1 MAAHA
6 RSQHNGFRH
15 IEIYGIAMSSIEEKF
30 LETFGEEPDLV
41 AAAPGRVNL
50 IGEHIDYSE
59 GFVLPFAI
67 KDRTMVAARKRDDS
81 TVRVA
86 SAQRRNKI
94 VTVDIADVKPG
105 LKGEW
110 ERYALGV
117 LWSMGVTP
125 GVDLMI
131 DGHVPLGAG
140 LSSSAALECSVATAM
155 NHLFDMGFNLEEL
168 ARLTQK
174 AENQYV
180 GVPCG
185 IMDQSVSLMA
195 TNGFALLL
203 DCRDL
208 STRNIP
214 FDVASHGLEL
224 LIIDT
229 QAHHAL
235 TDGGYAERRA
245 SCESVAAKLHVKSMR
260 ELTITQLDSSRDLL
274 SETEYIRAR
283 HAITEMKRVLDC
295 VEALSS
301 GDFVKVGQLLNQS
314 HLSLRDDYNVSCPEL
329 NAAVEA
335 SLVAGALGSRMVGG
349 GFGGSAIALIQAS
362 KTSETIG
369 VVEKAFADKK
379 FKAPRFFTSLPSQ
392 GAELLSRR

>member
-1 MAAHA
+1 M
-6 RSQHNGFRH
+6 SQ
-15 IEIYGIAMSSIEEKF
+15 IEKKF
-30 LETFGEEPDLV
+30 LETFGAEPDLV

-50 IGEHIDYSE
+50 IGEHIDYSD

-67 KDRTMVAARKRDDS
+67 KDRTLVAARKRGDS
-81 TVRVA
+81 TVRIA

-94 VTVDIADVKPG
+94 VTVDISKVKPG

-117 LWSMGVTP
+117 LWALGVKE
-125 GVDLMI
+125 GVDLLI

-155 NHLFDMGFNLEEL
+155 NHLFDLGFNLEEL

-195 TNGFALLL
+195 TQGSALLL

-208 STRNIP
+208 TTKNIP
-214 FDVASHGLEL
+214 FDVASSGLEL

-245 SCESVAAKLHVKSMR
+245 SCESVVAKLGISSLR
-260 ELTITQLDSSRDLL
+260 ELSMEQLENSRGLL
-274 SETEYIRAR
+274 AETEFVRAR
-283 HAITEMKRVLDC
+283 HAVTEMKRVLEC
-295 VEALSS
+295 VEALSNS
-301 GDFVKVGQLLNQS
+301 DFAKVGQLINQS
-314 HLSLRDDYNVSCPEL
+314 HTSLRDDYTVSCPEL
-329 NAAVEA
+329 DTAVEA
-335 SLVAGALGSRMVGG
+335 ALAAGALGSRMVGG

-362 KTSETIG
+362 KTTETIKA
-369 VVEKAFADKK
+369 VEKAFSSKG

>member
-1 MAAHA
+1 M
-6 RSQHNGFRH
+6 SV
-15 IEIYGIAMSSIEEKF
+15 IEKKF
-30 LETFGEEPDLV
+30 LEIFGKEPDLV

-50 IGEHIDYSE
+50 IGEHIDYSD

-67 KDRTMVAARKRDDS
+67 KDRTLVAARKRDDS
-81 TVRVA
+81 TIRIA
-86 SAQRRNKI
+86 SMQRRNKV
-94 VTVDIADVKPG
+94 VTVDINRVKPG

-110 ERYALGV
+110 ERYALGFV
-117 LWSMGVTP
+117 WSMGVKT
-125 GVDLMI
+125 GVDLLI

-155 NHLFDMGFNLEEL
+155 NHLFGLGFTLEEL

-195 TNGFALLL
+195 TQGSALLL

-208 STRNIP
+208 NTKNIP
-214 FDVASHGLEL
+214 FDVAASGLEL

-245 SCESVAAKLHVKSMR
+245 SCEAVVAKLAIASLR
-260 ELTITQLDSSRDLL
+260 ELSMEQLEASRSLL
-274 SETEYIRAR
+274 TDTEYLRAR
-283 HAITEMKRVLDC
+283 HAVTEMKRVLDC
-295 VEALSS
+295 VDALSS
-301 GDFVKVGQLLNQS
+301 SDFVRVGQLLNQS
-314 HLSLRDDYNVSCPEL
+314 HASLRDDYAVSCPEL
-329 NAAVEA
+329 DTAVDAAL
-335 SLVAGALGSRMVGG
+335 SAGALGSRMVGG
-349 GFGGSAIALIQAS
+349 GFGGSAIALIQAV
-362 KTSETIG
+362 KTTETIKMI
-369 VVEKAFADKK
+369 EKAFSDRG

-392 GAELLSRR
+392 GAEIISRR

>member
-1 MAAHA
+1 M
-6 RSQHNGFRH
+6 SQ
-15 IEIYGIAMSSIEEKF
+15 IEKKF
-30 LETFGEEPDLV
+30 LETFGVEPDLV

-50 IGEHIDYSE
+50 IGEHIDYSD

-67 KDRTMVAARKRDDS
+67 KDRTLVAARKRNDT
-81 TVRVA
+81 TVRIA

-94 VTVDIADVKPG
+94 VTVDIGKVKPG
-105 LKGEW
+105 FKGEW

-117 LWSMGVTP
+117 LWALGVKE
-125 GVDLMI
+125 GVDLLI

-155 NHLFDMGFNLEEL
+155 NHLFDLGFNLEEL

-195 TNGFALLL
+195 TQGSALLL

-208 STRNIP
+208 STKNIP
-214 FDVASHGLEL
+214 FDVASSGLEL

-245 SCESVAAKLHVKSMR
+245 SCESAVAKLGMISLR
-260 ELTITQLDSSRDLL
+260 ELTMEQLEKSRGLL
-274 SETEYIRAR
+274 TETEFVRAR
-283 HAITEMKRVLDC
+283 HAVTEMKRVLDC
-295 VEALSS
+295 VQALSDS
-301 GDFVKVGQLLNQS
+301 NFALVGELINQS
-314 HLSLRDDYNVSCPEL
+314 HASLRDDYAVSCPEL
-329 NAAVEA
+329 DTAVDAALA
-335 SLVAGALGSRMVGG
+335 AGALGSRMVGG
-349 GFGGSAIALIQAS
+349 GFGGSAIALIQAN
-362 KTSETIG
+362 KTTETINAI
-369 VVEKAFADKK
+369 EKAFSNKS

>member
-1 MAAHA
+1 
-6 RSQHNGFRH
+6 
-15 IEIYGIAMSSIEEKF
+15 MSSIEEKF

-67 KDRTMVAARKRDDS
+67 KDRTLVAARKRDDS

-94 VTVDIADVKPG
+94 VTVDIKDVKPG

-117 LWSMGVTP
+117 LWSMGVKS
-125 GVDLMI
+125 GVDLLI

-260 ELTITQLDSSRDLL
+260 ELTIAQLDSSRDQL
-274 SETEYIRAR
+274 SETQYIRAR

-295 VEALSS
+295 VEALSN
-301 GDFVKVGQLLNQS
+301 GDFVNVGQLMNQS

-329 NAAVEA
+329 NTAVEA
-335 SLVAGALGSRMVGG
+335 SLAAGALGSRMVGG

-362 KTSETIG
+362 KTSQTISA
-369 VVEKAFADKK
+369 VEKAFADKK

>member
-1 MAAHA
+1 M
-6 RSQHNGFRH
+6 N
-15 IEIYGIAMSSIEEKF
+15 SIEEKF

-41 AAAPGRVNL
+41 ASAPGRVNL

-67 KDRTMVAARKRDDS
+67 KDRTLVAARKRDDS

-94 VTVDIADVKPG
+94 VTVDIKDVKPG

-117 LWSMGVTP
+117 LWSMGVKS
-125 GVDLMI
+125 GVDLLI

-155 NHLFDMGFNLEEL
+155 NHLFDLGFNLEEL

-260 ELTITQLDSSRDLL
+260 ELTIAQLDSSRNQL
-274 SETEYIRAR
+274 SETQYIRAR

-301 GDFVKVGQLLNQS
+301 GDFVNVGQLMNQS

-329 NAAVEA
+329 NTAVEA
-335 SLVAGALGSRMVGG
+335 SLAAGALGSRMVGG

-362 KTSETIG
+362 KTSETISA
-369 VVEKAFADKK
+369 VEKAFADRK

>member
-1 MAAHA
+1 
-6 RSQHNGFRH
+6 
-15 IEIYGIAMSSIEEKF
+15 MSSIEEKF
-30 LETFGEEPDLV
+30 LETFGAEPDLV

-67 KDRTMVAARKRDDS
+67 KDRTLAATRKRDDS
-81 TVRVA
+81 IVRIA
-86 SAQRRNKI
+86 SVQRRNKI
-94 VTVDIADVKPG
+94 VTVDIKDVKPG

-117 LWSMGVTP
+117 LWSMGVTS

-155 NHLFDMGFNLEEL
+155 NHLFDMGFSLEEL
-168 ARLTQK
+168 ARLTQR

-245 SCESVAAKLHVKSMR
+245 SCESVAAKLSIKSMR
-260 ELTITQLDSSRDLL
+260 ELTMEQLDSSRHLIT
-274 SETEYIRAR
+274 ETEYIRAR
-283 HAITEMKRVLDC
+283 HAVTEMKRVLDC
-295 VEALSS
+295 VEALSI
-301 GDFVKVGQLLNQS
+301 GDFVKVGQLINAS
-314 HLSLRDDYNVSCPEL
+314 HVSLRDDYTVSCPEL
-329 NAAVEA
+329 DTAVDA
-335 SLVAGALGSRMVGG
+335 SLAAGAMGSRMVGG

-362 KTSETIG
+362 KTTQTIRA
-369 VVEKAFADKK
+369 VEKAFADKK

-392 GAELLSRR
+392 GAELISRG

>member
-1 MAAHA
+1 M
-6 RSQHNGFRH
+6 SQ
-15 IEIYGIAMSSIEEKF
+15 IEKKF
-30 LETFGEEPDLV
+30 LETFSAEPDLV

-50 IGEHIDYSE
+50 IGEHIDYSD

-67 KDRTMVAARKRDDS
+67 KDRTLVAARKRNDS
-81 TVRVA
+81 TVRIA

-94 VTVDIADVKPG
+94 VTVDINQVKPG

-117 LWSMGVTP
+117 LWAMGIKE
-125 GVDLMI
+125 GVDLLI
-131 DGHVPLGAG
+131 DGNVPLGAG

-155 NHLFDMGFNLEEL
+155 NHLFDLGFNLEEL

-195 TNGFALLL
+195 TQGSALLL

-208 STRNIP
+208 STKNIS
-214 FDVASHGLEL
+214 FDVASNGLEL

-245 SCESVAAKLHVKSMR
+245 SCESVVVKLEINSLR
-260 ELTITQLDSSRDLL
+260 ELSMEQLENRRALL
-274 SETEYIRAR
+274 TETEFVRAR
-283 HAITEMKRVLDC
+283 HAVTEMKRVLEC
-295 VEALSS
+295 VDALSNS
-301 GDFVKVGQLLNQS
+301 DFEKVGHLINQS
-314 HLSLRDDYNVSCPEL
+314 HTSLRDDYTVSCPEL
-329 NAAVEA
+329 DTAVEA
-335 SLVAGALGSRMVGG
+335 ALSAGALGSRMVGG

-362 KTSETIG
+362 KTKETIKLI
-369 VVEKAFADKK
+369 EKAFSNKG
-379 FKAPRFFTSLPSQ
+379 FKAPRFFASLPSQ

>member
-1 MAAHA
+1 
-6 RSQHNGFRH
+6 
-15 IEIYGIAMSSIEEKF
+15 MSSIEDKF
-30 LETFGEEPDLV
+30 LEVFGEEPDLI

-67 KDRTMVAARKRDDS
+67 KDRTTAAIRKRDDS
-81 TVRVA
+81 TVRIA
-86 SAQRRNKI
+86 SVQRRNKVI
-94 VTVDIADVKPG
+94 TVDINDVQPG
-105 LKGEW
+105 LKGDW

-117 LWSMGVTP
+117 LWSMGVKT

-131 DGHVPLGAG
+131 DGQVPLGAG
-140 LSSSAALECSVATAM
+140 LSSSAALECSVATAI
-155 NHLFDMGFNLEEL
+155 NHLFDMGFSLEEL

-195 TNGFALLL
+195 TVGSALLL

-214 FDVASHGLEL
+214 FDVAAHGLEL

-245 SCESVAAKLHVKSMR
+245 SCESVALKLGIYSMR
-260 ELTITQLDSSRDLL
+260 ELTIAQLEASRD
-274 SETEYIRAR
+274 SITSVEYLRAR
-283 HAITEMKRVLDC
+283 HAVSEMQRVLDC
-295 VEALSS
+295 VEALSIS
-301 GDFVKVGQLLNQS
+301 DFEKVGRLINQS
-314 HLSLRDDYNVSCPEL
+314 HASLRDDYTVSCPEL
-329 NAAVEA
+329 DTAVDA
-335 SLVAGALGSRMVGG
+335 SLAAGALGSRMVGG

-362 KTSETIG
+362 KTSETITAI
-369 VVEKAFADKK
+369 EKAFAEKK

-392 GAELLSRR
+392 GAEVISR

>member
-1 MAAHA
+1 M
-6 RSQHNGFRH
+6 G
-15 IEIYGIAMSSIEEKF
+15 SIEEKF
-30 LETFGEEPDLV
+30 LETFGAEPDLV

-67 KDRTMVAARKRDDS
+67 NDRTMVATRKRDDLI
-81 TVRVA
+81 VRIA
-86 SAQRRNKI
+86 SAQRQSKI
-94 VTVDIADVKPG
+94 ITVEISEVKPG

-117 LWSMGVTP
+117 LWSMGIKS

-140 LSSSAALECSVATAM
+140 LSSSAALECAVATAM

-195 TNGFALLL
+195 SRGFALLL

-245 SCESVAAKLHVKSMR
+245 SCESVAAKLSVKSMR
-260 ELTITQLDSSRDLL
+260 ELTLAQLDSGRANL

-295 VEALSS
+295 VDALGI
-301 GDFVKVGQLLNQS
+301 GDFVKVGQLINQS
-314 HLSLRDDYNVSCPEL
+314 HRSLRDHYTVSCPEL
-329 NAAVEA
+329 NTAVEA
-335 SLVAGALGSRMVGG
+335 SLAAGALGSRMVGG
-349 GFGGSAIALIQAS
+349 GFGGSAIALIEAS
-362 KTSETIG
+362 KTSHTIKA
-369 VVEKAFADKK
+369 VERAFADKK

-392 GAELLSRR
+392 GAEVLSRA

>member
-1 MAAHA
+1 M
-6 RSQHNGFRH
+6 SQ
-15 IEIYGIAMSSIEEKF
+15 IEKKF

-50 IGEHIDYSE
+50 IGEHIDYSD

-67 KDRTMVAARKRDDS
+67 KDRTLVAARKRDDS
-81 TVRVA
+81 TVRIA

-94 VTVDIADVKPG
+94 VTVDIKQVKPG

-117 LWSMGVTP
+117 LWALGVRE
-125 GVDLMI
+125 GVDLLI

-155 NHLFDMGFNLEEL
+155 NHLFDLGFNLEEL

-195 TNGFALLL
+195 TQGSALLL

-208 STRNIP
+208 SSKNIP
-214 FDVASHGLEL
+214 FDVASSGLEL

-245 SCESVAAKLHVKSMR
+245 SCESAVAKLG
-260 ELTITQLDSSRDLL
+260 ITSLRDLTL
-274 SETEYIRAR
+274 QQLENSRGLLTETELVRAR
-283 HAITEMKRVLDC
+283 HAVTEMKRVLDC
-295 VEALSS
+295 VQALSKS
-301 GDFVKVGQLLNQS
+301 NFELVGELINQS
-314 HLSLRDDYNVSCPEL
+314 HVSLRDDYTVSCPEL
-329 NAAVEA
+329 DTAVDAALA
-335 SLVAGALGSRMVGG
+335 AGALGSRMVGG

-362 KTSETIG
+362 KTTETLKAI
-369 VVEKAFADKK
+369 EKAFSIKG

>member
-1 MAAHA
+1 M
-6 RSQHNGFRH
+6 SQ
-15 IEIYGIAMSSIEEKF
+15 IEKKF
-30 LETFGEEPDLV
+30 LETFGAEPDLV

-50 IGEHIDYSE
+50 IGEHIDYSD

-67 KDRTMVAARKRDDS
+67 KDRTLVAARIRNDS
-81 TVRVA
+81 TIRIA

-94 VTVDIADVKPG
+94 VTVDISKVKPG

-117 LWSMGVTP
+117 LWALGVKD
-125 GVDLMI
+125 GVDLLI

-155 NHLFDMGFNLEEL
+155 NHLFDLGFNLEEL

-195 TNGFALLL
+195 TQGSALLL

-208 STRNIP
+208 TTKNIP
-214 FDVASHGLEL
+214 FDVASSGLEL

-245 SCESVAAKLHVKSMR
+245 SCESVVAKLGITSLR
-260 ELTITQLDSSRDLL
+260 ELSMEQLENSRGLL
-274 SETEYIRAR
+274 TETEFVRAR
-283 HAITEMKRVLDC
+283 HAVTEMKRVLEC
-295 VEALSS
+295 VTALSNS
-301 GDFVKVGQLLNQS
+301 DFEKVGQLINQS
-314 HLSLRDDYNVSCPEL
+314 HASLRDDYTVSCPEL
-329 NAAVEA
+329 DTAVEA
-335 SLVAGALGSRMVGG
+335 ALAAGALGSRMVGG

-362 KTSETIG
+362 KTTETIKA
-369 VVEKAFADKK
+369 VEKAFASKG

>member
-1 MAAHA
+1 M
-6 RSQHNGFRH
+6 SQ
-15 IEIYGIAMSSIEEKF
+15 IEKKF
-30 LETFGEEPDLV
+30 LETFGVEPDLV

-50 IGEHIDYSE
+50 IGEHIDYSD

-67 KDRTMVAARKRDDS
+67 KDRTLVAARKRNDS
-81 TVRVA
+81 TVRIA

-94 VTVDIADVKPG
+94 VTVDISRVKPG

-117 LWSMGVTP
+117 LWALGVKE
-125 GVDLMI
+125 GVDLLI

-155 NHLFDMGFNLEEL
+155 NHLFDLGFNLEEL

-195 TNGFALLL
+195 TQGSALLL

-208 STRNIP
+208 TTKNIP
-214 FDVASHGLEL
+214 FDVASSGLEL

-235 TDGGYAERRA
+235 TDGGYAKRRA
-245 SCESVAAKLHVKSMR
+245 SCESVVAKLG
-260 ELTITQLDSSRDLL
+260 ITSLRDLTMQQL
-274 SETEYIRAR
+274 ENSRGLLTETEFVRAR
-283 HAITEMKRVLDC
+283 HAVTEMKRVIEC
-295 VEALSS
+295 VQALSDS
-301 GDFVKVGQLLNQS
+301 NFALVGELINHS
-314 HLSLRDDYNVSCPEL
+314 HASLRDDYTVSCPEL
-329 NAAVEA
+329 DTAVDAALA
-335 SLVAGALGSRMVGG
+335 AGALGARMVGG

-362 KTSETIG
+362 KTTETIKTI
-369 VVEKAFADKK
+369 EKAFSSKK

>member
-1 MAAHA
+1 M
-6 RSQHNGFRH
+6 SQ
-15 IEIYGIAMSSIEEKF
+15 IEKKF
-30 LETFGEEPDLV
+30 LETFGVEPDLV

-50 IGEHIDYSE
+50 IGEHIDYSD

-67 KDRTMVAARKRDDS
+67 KDRTLVAARKRNDS
-81 TVRVA
+81 TVRIA

-94 VTVDIADVKPG
+94 VTVDISKVKPG

-117 LWSMGVTP
+117 LWALGVKE
-125 GVDLMI
+125 GVDLLI

-155 NHLFDMGFNLEEL
+155 NHLFDLGFSLEEL

-195 TNGFALLL
+195 TQGSALLL

-208 STRNIP
+208 TTKNIP
-214 FDVASHGLEL
+214 FDVASRGLEL

-245 SCESVAAKLHVKSMR
+245 SCESVVAKLGITSLR
-260 ELTITQLDSSRDLL
+260 ELTMEHLEKSRGLL
-274 SETEYIRAR
+274 TDTEFVRAR
-283 HAITEMKRVLDC
+283 HAVTEMKRVLDC
-295 VEALSS
+295 VQALGESN
-301 GDFVKVGQLLNQS
+301 FELVGQLINQS
-314 HLSLRDDYNVSCPEL
+314 HASLRDDYTVSCPEL
-329 NAAVEA
+329 DTAVDAALA
-335 SLVAGALGSRMVGG
+335 AGALGSRMVGG
-349 GFGGSAIALIQAS
+349 GFGGSAIALIQAG
-362 KTSETIG
+362 KTTETIKAI
-369 VVEKAFADKK
+369 EKAFSHKG

-392 GAELLSRR
+392 GAELISRR

>member
-1 MAAHA
+1 M
-6 RSQHNGFRH
+6 SQ
-15 IEIYGIAMSSIEEKF
+15 IEKKF
-30 LETFGEEPDLV
+30 LETFGVEPDLV

-50 IGEHIDYSE
+50 IGEHIDYSD

-67 KDRTMVAARKRDDS
+67 KDRTLVAARKRDDS
-81 TVRVA
+81 MVRIA

-94 VTVDIADVKPG
+94 VTVDISKVKPG

-117 LWSMGVTP
+117 LWALGVRD
-125 GVDLMI
+125 GVDLLI

-155 NHLFDMGFNLEEL
+155 NHLFDLGFNLEEL

-195 TNGFALLL
+195 TQGSALLL

-208 STRNIP
+208 STKNIP
-214 FDVASHGLEL
+214 FDVASSGLEL

-245 SCESVAAKLHVKSMR
+245 SCESVVGKLGIRSLR
-260 ELTITQLDSSRDLL
+260 ELTMEQLENSRGSLT
-274 SETEYIRAR
+274 ETEFVRAR
-283 HAITEMKRVLDC
+283 HAVTEMKRVLDC
-295 VEALSS
+295 VQALSDS
-301 GDFVKVGQLLNQS
+301 NFAKVGELINQS
-314 HLSLRDDYNVSCPEL
+314 HASLRDDYTVSCPEL
-329 NAAVEA
+329 DTAVDAALA
-335 SLVAGALGSRMVGG
+335 AGALGSRMVGG

-362 KTSETIG
+362 KTTETIKAI
-369 VVEKAFADKK
+369 EKGFSSKG

-392 GAELLSRR
+392 GAELISRR

>member
-1 MAAHA
+1 M
-6 RSQHNGFRH
+6 SQ
-15 IEIYGIAMSSIEEKF
+15 IEKKF
-30 LETFGEEPDLV
+30 LETFGAEPDLV

-50 IGEHIDYSE
+50 IGEHIDYSD

-67 KDRTMVAARKRDDS
+67 KDRTLVAARKRNDS
-81 TVRVA
+81 TVRIA

-94 VTVDIADVKPG
+94 VTVDISKVKPG

-117 LWSMGVTP
+117 LWALGVNE
-125 GVDLMI
+125 GVDLLI

-155 NHLFDMGFNLEEL
+155 NHLFDLGFNLEEL

-195 TNGFALLL
+195 TQGSALLL

-208 STRNIP
+208 TTKNIP
-214 FDVASHGLEL
+214 FDVASSGLEL

-245 SCESVAAKLHVKSMR
+245 SCESVVAKLGITSLR
-260 ELTITQLDSSRDLL
+260 ELSMEQLENSRGLL
-274 SETEYIRAR
+274 TETEFVRAR
-283 HAITEMKRVLDC
+283 HAVTEMKRVLEC
-295 VEALSS
+295 VTALSNS
-301 GDFVKVGQLLNQS
+301 DFEKVGQLINQS
-314 HLSLRDDYNVSCPEL
+314 HTSLRDDYTVSCPEL
-329 NAAVEA
+329 DTAVEA
-335 SLVAGALGSRMVGG
+335 ALATGALGSRMVGG

-362 KTSETIG
+362 KTTETIKA
-369 VVEKAFADKK
+369 VEKAFASKG

>member
-1 MAAHA
+1 M
-6 RSQHNGFRH
+6 SG
-15 IEIYGIAMSSIEEKF
+15 IEKKF

-50 IGEHIDYSE
+50 IGEHIDYSD

-67 KDRTMVAARKRDDS
+67 KDRTFVAARKRDDS
-81 TVRVA
+81 KVRIA
-86 SAQRRNKI
+86 SAQRRSKV
-94 VTVDIADVKPG
+94 VTVDINQVKPG

-117 LWSMGVTP
+117 LWSMGVNQ

-155 NHLFDMGFNLEEL
+155 NHLFDMGYNLEEL

-174 AENQYV
+174 AENKYV

-185 IMDQSVSLMA
+185 IMDQSISLMA
-195 TNGFALLL
+195 TQGSALLL

-208 STRNIP
+208 STKNIP
-214 FDVASHGLEL
+214 FDVASSGLEL
-224 LIIDT
+224 LIVDT

-235 TDGGYAERRA
+235 TDGGYAERRT
-245 SCESVAAKLHVKSMR
+245 SCESAVAKLGITSLR
-260 ELTITQLDSSRDLL
+260 ELTMEQLEASRSLL
-274 SETEYIRAR
+274 TETEFVRAR
-283 HAITEMKRVLDC
+283 HAVTEMQRVLDC
-295 VEALSS
+295 VDALGNS
-301 GDFVKVGQLLNQS
+301 DFEKVGRLINQS
-314 HLSLRDDYNVSCPEL
+314 HASLRDDYTVSCPEL
-329 NAAVEA
+329 DTAVDAAI
-335 SLVAGALGSRMVGG
+335 SAGALGSRMVGG
-349 GFGGSAIALIQAS
+349 GFGGSAIALIQAA
-362 KTSETIG
+362 KTRETI
-369 VVEKAFADKK
+369 KAIERAFTSKG
-379 FKAPRFFTSLPSQ
+379 FKAPRFFNSLPSQ

>member
-1 MAAHA
+1 
-6 RSQHNGFRH
+6 
-15 IEIYGIAMSSIEEKF
+15 MSSIEEKF
-30 LETFGEEPDLV
+30 LETFGAEPNLV

-67 KDRTMVAARKRDDS
+67 KDRTLAAARKRDDS
-81 TVRVA
+81 IVRIA
-86 SAQRRNKI
+86 SVQRRNKI
-94 VTVDIADVKPG
+94 VTVDIKDVKPG

-117 LWSMGVTP
+117 LWSMGVTS

-155 NHLFDMGFNLEEL
+155 NHLFDMEFSLEEL
-168 ARLTQK
+168 ARLTQR

-245 SCESVAAKLHVKSMR
+245 SCESVAAKLGIKSMR
-260 ELTITQLDSSRDLL
+260 ELTMEQLDSSRHLIT
-274 SETEYIRAR
+274 ETEYIRAR
-283 HAITEMKRVLDC
+283 HAVTEMKRVLDC
-295 VEALSS
+295 VEALSV
-301 GDFVKVGQLLNQS
+301 GDFVKVGQLINAS
-314 HLSLRDDYNVSCPEL
+314 HVSLRDDYTVSCPEL
-329 NAAVEA
+329 DTAVDA
-335 SLVAGALGSRMVGG
+335 SLAAGALGSRMVGG

-362 KTSETIG
+362 KTTQTIRA
-369 VVEKAFADKK
+369 VEKAFADKK

-392 GAELLSRR
+392 GAELISRG

>member
-1 MAAHA
+1 M
-6 RSQHNGFRH
+6 SQ
-15 IEIYGIAMSSIEEKF
+15 IEKKF
-30 LETFGEEPDLV
+30 LETFGVEPDLV

-50 IGEHIDYSE
+50 IGEHIDYSD

-67 KDRTMVAARKRDDS
+67 KDRTLVAARKRNDS
-81 TVRVA
+81 TVRIA

-94 VTVDIADVKPG
+94 VTVDISMVKPG

-117 LWSMGVTP
+117 LWALDIKE
-125 GVDLMI
+125 GVDLLI

-155 NHLFDMGFNLEEL
+155 NHLFDLGFNLEEL

-195 TNGFALLL
+195 TQGSALLL

-208 STRNIP
+208 STKNIP
-214 FDVASHGLEL
+214 FDVASSGLEL

-245 SCESVAAKLHVKSMR
+245 SCESVVAKLGITSLRVLSMEQLENSR
-260 ELTITQLDSSRDLL
+260 GLLT
-274 SETEYIRAR
+274 ETEFIRAR
-283 HAITEMKRVLDC
+283 HAVTEMKRVLEC
-295 VEALSS
+295 VDALSKS
-301 GDFVKVGQLLNQS
+301 EFEKVGELINQS
-314 HLSLRDDYNVSCPEL
+314 HASLRDDYTVSCPEL
-329 NAAVEA
+329 DTAVEA
-335 SLVAGALGSRMVGG
+335 ALTAGALGSRMVGG

-362 KTSETIG
+362 KTTETIRSI
-369 VVEKAFADKK
+369 EKAFASKG

>member
-1 MAAHA
+1 
-6 RSQHNGFRH
+6 
-15 IEIYGIAMSSIEEKF
+15 MSSIEEKF
-30 LETFGEEPDLV
+30 LETFGAEPDLV

-67 KDRTMVAARKRDDS
+67 KDRTLAAARKRDDS
-81 TVRVA
+81 IVRIA
-86 SAQRRNKI
+86 SVQRRNKI
-94 VTVDIADVKPG
+94 VTVDIKDVKPG

-117 LWSMGVTP
+117 LWSMGVTS

-140 LSSSAALECSVATAM
+140 LSSSAALECSVATAV
-155 NHLFDMGFNLEEL
+155 NHLFDMGFSLEEL
-168 ARLTQK
+168 ARLTQR

-245 SCESVAAKLHVKSMR
+245 SCESVAAKLSIKSMR
-260 ELTITQLDSSRDLL
+260 ELTMEQLDSSRHLIT
-274 SETEYIRAR
+274 ETEYIRAR
-283 HAITEMKRVLDC
+283 HAVTEMKRVLDC
-295 VEALSS
+295 VEALSV
-301 GDFVKVGQLLNQS
+301 GDFVKVGQLINAS
-314 HLSLRDDYNVSCPEL
+314 HVSLRDDYTVSCPEL
-329 NAAVEA
+329 DTAVDA
-335 SLVAGALGSRMVGG
+335 SLAAGAMGSRMVGG

-362 KTSETIG
+362 KTSQTIRA
-369 VVEKAFADKK
+369 VEKAFADKK

-392 GAELLSRR
+392 GAELISRG

>member
-1 MAAHA
+1 
-6 RSQHNGFRH
+6 
-15 IEIYGIAMSSIEEKF
+15 MSSIEQKF
-30 LETFGEEPDLV
+30 LEIFGESPDLV

-50 IGEHIDYSE
+50 IGEHIDYSD

-67 KDRTMVAARKRDDS
+67 KDRTFAAIRKRDDS
-81 TVRVA
+81 IVRIA

-94 VTVDIADVKPG
+94 VSVELSTVKPG

-117 LWSMGVTP
+117 LWAMGVNN
-125 GVDLMI
+125 GLDLLI

-140 LSSSAALECSVATAM
+140 LSSSAALECSVATAA
-155 NHLFDMGFNLEEL
+155 NHLFNLGFSLEEL

-195 TNGFALLL
+195 TNGSALLL

-214 FDVASHGLEL
+214 FDVASRDLEL

-245 SCESVAAKLHVKSMR
+245 SCESAVSKLGIKS
-260 ELTITQLDSSRDLL
+260 LRDLSAPEL
-274 SETEYIRAR
+274 EESRHLLTQVEYIRAR
-283 HAITEMKRVLDC
+283 HAVTEMKRVLDC
-295 VEALSS
+295 VDALDA
-301 GDFVKVGQLLNQS
+301 GDFTKVGQLINQS
-314 HLSLRDDYNVSCPEL
+314 HQSLRDDYTVSCPEL
-329 NAAVEA
+329 DTAVDA
-335 SLVAGALGSRMVGG
+335 SLAAGALGARMVGG
-349 GFGGSAIALIQAS
+349 GFGGSAIALIQAN
-362 KTSETIG
+362 KTSETIAG
-369 VVEKAFADKK
+369 IEKAFSERK
-379 FKAPRFFTSLPSQ
+379 FKAPRFFSSLPSQ
-392 GAELLSRR
+392 GAEIISKY

>member
-1 MAAHA
+1 
-6 RSQHNGFRH
+6 
-15 IEIYGIAMSSIEEKF
+15 MSSIQEKF
-30 LETFGEEPDLV
+30 LEIFGEEPDLI

-67 KDRTMVAARKRDDS
+67 KDRTTAAIRKRDDS
-81 TVRVA
+81 TVRIA
-86 SAQRRNKI
+86 SAQRRNKV
-94 VTVDIADVKPG
+94 VTVDINNVKPG

-110 ERYALGV
+110 ERYALAV
-117 LWSMGVTP
+117 LWSMGVKT
-125 GVDLMI
+125 GVDLLI

-140 LSSSAALECSVATAM
+140 LSSSAALECSVATAV
-155 NHLFDMGFNLEEL
+155 NHLFDIGFSLEDL

-195 TNGFALLL
+195 TVGSALLL

-214 FDVASHGLEL
+214 FDVASSGLEL

-245 SCESVAAKLHVKSMR
+245 SCESVAAKLAIKSMR
-260 ELTITQLDSSRDLL
+260 ELSMAQLDAGKELL
-274 SETEYIRAR
+274 TPVEYVRAR
-283 HAITEMKRVLDC
+283 HAVSEMQRVLDC
-295 VEALSS
+295 VEALSKS
-301 GDFVKVGQLLNQS
+301 DFVKVGELINQS
-314 HLSLRDDYNVSCPEL
+314 HASLRDDYTVSCPEL
-329 NAAVEA
+329 DTAVDA
-335 SLVAGALGSRMVGG
+335 SLAAGALGARMVGG

-362 KTSETIG
+362 KTTETIRA
-369 VVEKAFADKK
+369 VEKAFADKK

-392 GAELLSRR
+392 GAEVIAR

>member
-1 MAAHA
+1 
-6 RSQHNGFRH
+6 
-15 IEIYGIAMSSIEEKF
+15 MSSIEEKF

-50 IGEHIDYSE
+50 IGEHIDYSD

-67 KDRTMVAARKRDDS
+67 KDRTLVAARKRDDS
-81 TVRVA
+81 IVRVA

-94 VTVDIADVKPG
+94 ISVDINEVKPG

-117 LWSMGVTP
+117 LWSMGVKS
-125 GVDLMI
+125 GIDLLI

-155 NHLFDMGFNLEEL
+155 NHLFDMGFSLEEL

-245 SCESVAAKLHVKSMR
+245 SCESVAAKLGVKSMR
-260 ELTITQLDSSRDLL
+260 ELTIEQLDSSRDKL
-274 SETEYIRAR
+274 SESEYIRAR
-283 HAITEMKRVLDC
+283 HAVTEMKRVLDC
-295 VEALSS
+295 VEALASE
-301 GDFVKVGQLLNQS
+301 DFTQVGQLLNQS
-314 HLSLRDDYNVSCPEL
+314 HNSLRDDYTVSCPEL
-329 NAAVEA
+329 DTAVEA
-335 SLVAGALGSRMVGG
+335 SLAAGALGARMVGG

-362 KTSETIG
+362 KTSQTISA
-369 VVEKAFADKK
+369 VEKAFADKK

-392 GAELLSRR
+392 GAELLSRG

>member
-1 MAAHA
+1 
-6 RSQHNGFRH
+6 
-15 IEIYGIAMSSIEEKF
+15 MSSIEEKF
-30 LETFGEEPDLV
+30 LETFGEDPDLV

-67 KDRTMVAARKRDDS
+67 KDRTLVAARKRDDS
-81 TVRVA
+81 IVRIA

-94 VTVDIADVKPG
+94 VTVDIKDVKPG

-117 LWSMGVTP
+117 LWSMGVKS
-125 GVDLMI
+125 GVDLLI

-208 STRNIP
+208 STRNIS

-260 ELTITQLDSSRDLL
+260 ELTIAQLDSSRDQL
-274 SETEYIRAR
+274 SETQYFRAR

-301 GDFVKVGQLLNQS
+301 GDFVNVGQLMNQS

-329 NAAVEA
+329 NTAVEA
-335 SLVAGALGSRMVGG
+335 SLAAGALGSRMVGG

-362 KTSETIG
+362 KTSETISA
-369 VVEKAFADKK
+369 VEKAFADRK